1 MVGTSR
7 HTGTSVLPG
16 IAHIDR
22 VCATAEGQE
31 SPSADDEVSISW
43 QRCVNTYGVDPAS
56 SEPPRILTRGEL
68 KDFREP
74 LEKLVADAQDE
85 LDRLYNVVRRAHY
98 VILLCDSSGV
108 VIDHRG
114 NPAEAEQFQYWGI
127 WLGGVWSEEVEGT
140 NGIGTCIAEER
151 PVTIHQSQHF
161 RARHI
166 GLSCSGAPIFDGDGK
181 LAAILD
187 VSSLDPELSEQSHAL
202 TGALTEASA
211 RAIEE
216 RFFRERFRREWVVAV
231 APPDGTAAAMLI
243 AVDRDQRIVG
253 ADRNAR
259 RMLARNGPDLE
270 IGASLWTIFERDDVL
285 FRQKN
290 RGDVATRLVPAGA
303 DELWP
308 ALITPPESVSGVRL
322 NPESA
327 GLHARP
333 RSDMIGNL
341 PQLIRPDQARGGLPP
356 RALRRV
362 REYVDAHLEENI
374 GLEALAAAAGL
385 SMFHFARA
393 FKQSEG
399 VTPHS
404 YLIQRRVERAQELL
418 TATDCSLSDIAL
430 ATGFSDQ
437 SHLARHFRER
447 VGIPPSSFRWSKR

>member
-1 MVGTSR
+1 M
-7 HTGTSVLPG
+7 
-16 IAHIDR
+16 
-22 VCATAEGQE
+22 
-31 SPSADDEVSISW
+31 
-43 QRCVNTYGVDPAS
+43 
-56 SEPPRILTRGEL
+56 
-68 KDFREP
+68 
-74 LEKLVADAQDE
+74 
-85 LDRLYNVVRRAHY
+85 
-98 VILLCDSSGV
+98 
-108 VIDHRG
+108 
-114 NPAEAEQFQYWGI
+114 
-127 WLGGVWSEEVEGT
+127 
-140 NGIGTCIAEER
+140 
-151 PVTIHQSQHF
+151 
-161 RARHI
+161 
-166 GLSCSGAPIFDGDGK
+166 
-181 LAAILD
+181 
-187 VSSLDPELSEQSHAL
+187 SSLDPELSTKSHAL

-231 APPDGTAAAMLI
+231 APPEGTAVAMLI

-259 RMLARNGPDLE
+259 RMLARNRPDLE

-285 FRQKN
+285 FRQQN
-290 RGDVATRLVPAGA
+290 RGDVATRVVPAGA

-308 ALITPPESVSGVRL
+308 ALITPTESVSGVRL

-341 PQLIRPDQARGGLPP
+341 PQLILPDQARGGLPP

-447 VGIPPSSFRWSKR
+447 VGIPPSTFRWSKR